1 MRMVKRIFD
10 MFNPTEEDF
19 EEDFGDQT
27 QFENTTSEGPSV
39 SGKEG
44 NVIKI
49 GRVSKK
55 LVVSCFKPAR
65 YDSDISKVVDRL
77 RDGNVVILD
86 LGIEASDSETSKR
99 IIDFMC
105 GAVYALEGKLAQAA
119 KSAYVLTP
127 RDVEINGVD
136 IVNKLNDSGIYI

>member
-1 MRMVKRIFD
+1 MGMVKRIFD
-10 MFNPTEEDF
+10 MLNPTEEDF
-19 EEDFGDQT
+19 DDQT

-44 NVIKI
+44 NVIKF

-55 LVVSCFKPAR
+55 LVVSCFKPTK
-65 YDSDISKVVDRL
+65 YDGDISKVVDSL
-77 RDGNVVILD
+77 LSGNVAVLD
-86 LGIEASDSETSKR
+86 LGIEASDSETSRR

-105 GAVYALEGKLAQAA
+105 GAVYAVGGKIAKAA
-119 KSAYVLTP
+119 GSAYVLTP